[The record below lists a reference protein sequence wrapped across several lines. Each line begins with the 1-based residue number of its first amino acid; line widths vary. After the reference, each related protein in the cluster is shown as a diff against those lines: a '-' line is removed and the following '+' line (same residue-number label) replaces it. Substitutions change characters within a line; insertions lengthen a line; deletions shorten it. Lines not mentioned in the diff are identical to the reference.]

1 MGYEPCVTTL
11 VTVEEYCC
19 SFNVKKHVFFLNIEV
34 MYECPFFF
42 FSVWLLAFR
51 NCWLASYVIPL
62 LTLFCVKQKYIF
74 MLHGDNSYQY
84 FAFNSNHNNL
94 WPTWFCKKN
103 DISAVRKGWAHIIAN
118 VLECESK
125 HIFFCSFKSQ

>member
-1 MGYEPCVTTL
+1 MSVL
-11 VTVEEYCC
+11 
-19 SFNVKKHVFFLNIEV
+19 F
-34 MYECPFFF
+34 FFF
-42 FSVWLLAFR
+42 FSVWLLAFL

-84 FAFNSNHNNL
+84 FAFNSNHNL

-103 DISAVRKGWAHIIAN
+103 DIYAVRKGLTSHHCKCFRVWEQTLFF
-118 VLECESK
+118 VLLKVNRELCWRGHFKFPEKHFMLFESK
-125 HIFFCSFKSQ
+125 VSQTYWRD